1 MKSSL
6 HIQAS
11 RKNVAN
17 LVNIAL
23 LMWMILGV
31 YLEIPLPL
39 GRAYIP
45 AILLVLT
52 APFLAVRFVRKIGK
66 TDFVFVGCFFLLT
79 VLSIALSPGWDF
91 IGDKLKS
98 SVQIM
103 FSCCL
108 MVLMVKLCEGTGS
121 KALYWCFCI
130 SAVTIAVGLLLEF
143 FIPGLKQ
150 LFNNIREVIY
160 AAENTGY
167 SYNLYDNLT
176 RDISMVGRDR
186 ASFLTT
192 EPSVAAEGI
201 YILSNCCL
209 IIRRNPF
216 TIVLFAFVNFAALF
230 TTGSPIV
237 VASLLGGLLT
247 MICFD
252 LWRKPVLLV
261 LGCVL
266 LGMGFAIPQ
275 VRDIFS
281 RQIERFEG
289 GVDELGE
296 QSIYCRIGFPYFQAL
311 PTVLERAPLF
321 GVGVGGKK
329 LLVQW
334 SDDSRADLN
343 DEFSVGTN
351 ALVRIFLFYGAF
363 GGALF
368 FVTVY
373 IYLKRIH
380 VTQLALLAGIW
391 GFYANTTGALESPR
405 FWAYTALLIAA
416 FRCAS
421 SLVFTGSVRKEIKAE
436 PLRYEPVSQ
445 K

>member
-1 MKSSL
+1 MQKIS
-6 HIQAS
+6 
-11 RKNVAN
+11 KND
-17 LVNIAL
+17 L
-23 LMWMILGV
+23 
-31 YLEIPLPL
+31 
-39 GRAYIP
+39 
-45 AILLVLT
+45 
-52 APFLAVRFVRKIGK
+52 
-66 TDFVFVGCFFLLT
+66 VFVGCFFLLT
-79 VLSIALSPGWDF
+79 LLSIVLSPGWDF

-98 SVQIM
+98 SVQII

-108 MVLMVKLCEGTGS
+108 MVLMVKLCEETGS
-121 KALYWCFCI
+121 KALYWCCCI
-130 SAVTIAVGLLLEF
+130 SSATIATGLLLEF
-143 FIPGLKQ
+143 YIPVLKQ
-150 LFNNIREVIY
+150 LFNDVRGVLY

-167 SYNLYDNLT
+167 SYNLYDNLA

-209 IIRRNPF
+209 IMRRNPF

-237 VASLLGGLLT
+237 VASLIGGLLT
-247 MICFD
+247 MVCFD
-252 LWRKPVLLV
+252 LWRKPLILV
-261 LGCVL
+261 LSCLLIGIGCT
-266 LGMGFAIPQ
+266 IPQ
-275 VRDIFS
+275 ARDIFS
-281 RQIERFEG
+281 SQIERFEG

-296 QSIYCRIGFPYFQAL
+296 QSIYCRIGFPYFKAL

-329 LLVQW
+329 MLVQW
-334 SDDSRADLN
+334 SDDFRADLN

-363 GGALF
+363 GGALL

-373 IYLKRIH
+373 VYLKRIH
-380 VTQLALLAGIW
+380 VSHLALLTGIW

-416 FRCAS
+416 FRCTSSSAS
-421 SLVFTGSVRKEIKAE
+421 SGSVRKEIRTK
-436 PLRYEPVSQ
+436 PLSYEPISQ